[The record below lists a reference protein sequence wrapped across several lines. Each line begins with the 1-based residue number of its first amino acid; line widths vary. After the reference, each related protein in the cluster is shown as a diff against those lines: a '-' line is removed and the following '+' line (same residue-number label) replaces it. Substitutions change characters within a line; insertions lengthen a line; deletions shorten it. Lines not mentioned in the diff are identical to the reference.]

1 MIFVH
6 LFNDRSGSPTVLS
19 SVIDVVGD
27 PDKDL
32 LFVAEGNG
40 ILSSAPIEKRYYR
53 YRRRNSRLLTF
64 FEYLLSQWNL
74 FFSLRKETRD
84 RPRTEEVY
92 VNTAYPFA
100 AALFGWLSGRRVIY
114 HLHEVSITPSIMRW
128 FLWGIVKLTASEI
141 RFVSEHQRKMTGFKH
156 KKTRV
161 IYNAMSRELADV
173 ASTAAKCQ
181 GDDRFRV
188 LMPSTMRDY
197 KGIPEFFE
205 LARAFEGNQE
215 FLFQLVTN
223 DDPDVVDHYLSSLP
237 KAPSNIE
244 MIPRTSNLAPL
255 YQQSDV
261 VVNLSRPEQWIETFG
276 LTILEAMAFGVPVIA
291 PPAGGPI
298 ELLSGELEDF
308 LIRGDDLAHLVST
321 LGDLQS
327 NPDRYSAVSD
337 LCRDRASAFDR
348 ALFVDALNSSL

>member
-27 PDKDL
+27 TDKDI

-64 FEYLLSQWNL
+64 FEYLLSQWHL

-84 RPRTEEVY
+84 RPRLEEVY

-100 AALFGWLSGRRVIY
+100 AALFGWFFGRRVIY
-114 HLHEVSITPSIMRW
+114 HLHEVSITPPMMRW
-128 FLWGIVKLTASEI
+128 FLWSVVKLTASEI
-141 RFVSEHQRKMTGFKH
+141 RFVSEHQRRMTGFKH
-156 KKTRV
+156 KNTRV
-161 IYNAMSRELADV
+161 IYNAISRELADV
-173 ASTAAKCQ
+173 ANTTPECQ
-181 GDDRFRV
+181 GDGRFRV

-205 LARAFEGNQE
+205 VARAFEENEE

-237 KAPSNIE
+237 NAPSNIE

-255 YQQSDV
+255 YRQSSV

-276 LTILEAMAFGVPVIA
+276 LTILEAMTFGVPVIA
-291 PPAGGPI
+291 PPAGGPL
-298 ELLSGELEDF
+298 ELLSGGLEEF
-308 LIRGDDLAHLVST
+308 LIRGDDLPHLVAT
-321 LGDLQS
+321 LRGLQS
-327 NPDRYSAVSD
+327 NPDRYSRVSH
-337 LCRDRASAFDR
+337 LCRDRATAFDR
-348 ALFVDALNSSL
+348 TLFVEALKSNH